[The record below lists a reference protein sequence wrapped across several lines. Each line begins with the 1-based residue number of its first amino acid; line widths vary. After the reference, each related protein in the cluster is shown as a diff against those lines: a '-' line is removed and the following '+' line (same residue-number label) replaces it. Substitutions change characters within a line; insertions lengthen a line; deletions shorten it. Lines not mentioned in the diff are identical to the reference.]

1 MKPPKP
7 VRTKTAM
14 STRSKQAPPPE
25 KLLTET
31 EASEILGCSVRTVR
45 RRIEAGELAVI
56 RDGRLKRIQPDDLR
70 NYIRNRRF
78 G

>member
-1 MKPPKP
+1 
-7 VRTKTAM
+7 M
-14 STRSKQAPPPE
+14 SSKSKQAPALE

-45 RRIEAGELAVI
+45 RRIEAGQLAVI
-56 RDGRLKRIQPDDLR
+56 RDGSLKRIQPEDLR

>member
-1 MKPPKP
+1 M
-7 VRTKTAM
+7 TKNP
-14 STRSKQAPPPE
+14 KQAPLLE

-45 RRIEAGELAVI
+45 RRIEAGKLPVI
-56 RDGRLKRIQPDDLR
+56 RDGRLKRIQPADLR
-70 NYIRNRRF
+70 NHIRNHRF